1 MSLVSWEA
9 HEHRLMIRI
18 SIKQFLAAYVLIQEA
33 GFAQED
39 DFPRDEHLDQMPKI
53 PKKKKKL
60 FLKILYYL
68 VIFQIEINYYIIQFY
83 KFIPHFI

>member
-53 PKKKKKL
+53 PKKKKEIIFKNTILFSYFSNRDKL
-60 FLKILYYL
+60 LYYSIL
-68 VIFQIEINYYIIQFY
+68 
-83 KFIPHFI
+83 